1 MIKPLFENKKLQL
14 VFEKVWIDPEGAL
27 EDLEKIAGD
36 KKISSPTIA
45 DTQLLKFILY
55 VLLQRFEDLDLTQQK
70 LRQYYNDTKQVS
82 KTALLDIWC
91 MYGYIL
97 IGKLAEADKIRL
109 NFANAYT
116 PQQAPL
122 AYACYY
128 AFSCVYSEKNGYYED
143 FMRLAQEE
151 EEHVANYEVEPTWQ
165 LALLCMAR
173 LYRSRTQ
180 SNYSRPEQA
189 IAAMQQVQADIDQ
202 QGLSS
207 LLSEMVMYSFVMHYE
222 NNGQR
227 AKSLA
232 TLEDIVALSSKR
244 KYSNIAKFGSIA
256 NLINTYSL
264 RNRQLTKTDA
274 EFIANRNKQLK
285 WMKNADALLKTSFT
299 SSTTAFYYYTKAG
312 FYWQEGMLTEALQ
325 AIAKSILIFYRYG
338 HVRFLAQAYTT
349 AYKIYKTGAIANA
362 DYRMAYKTARCADQ
376 MRVMTDKYYK
386 QVLERR
392 IATMETQLKLKE
404 KELNEALLQQQINAM
419 NKEIQ
424 LTTLNLHEKIQVL
437 DEIKTYVNSL
447 KKKELETRQL
457 INTIAKKI
465 DSVKLTEE
473 DKATLQQKM
482 GESNQ
487 QLSKILAEQY
497 PSLSALEIRMCGLFK
512 TGMTNKELSKLYGQG
527 EKSYEQH
534 RYRIKKKMGLNTRDK
549 LVSHLLALAITKEQA

>member
-1 MIKPLFENKKLQL
+1 MEKRFFDNKKLQQ
-14 VFEKVWIDPEGAL
+14 VFENVWVSPEQALHSLDGVKMNHAAKVL
-27 EDLEKIAGD
+27 
-36 KKISSPTIA
+36 SPVIA
-45 DTQLLKFILY
+45 DAQLLQFILN
-55 VLLQRFEDLDLTQQK
+55 VVLQRFEDLDLTQQR
-70 LRQYYNDTKQVS
+70 LRKYYEDTKQVS
-82 KTALLDIWC
+82 KAALLDVWR

-97 IGKLAEADKIRL
+97 IGKLNEADKIRQH
-109 NFANAYT
+109 FANVYL
-116 PQQAPL
+116 PQQVPL

-151 EEHVANYEVEPTWQ
+151 EEHVAKYEIEYTWQ
-165 LALLCMAR
+165 HALLCMAR

-189 IAAMQQVQADIDQ
+189 IAAMQDVQADINQ
-202 QGLSS
+202 YGLSS
-207 LLSEMVMYSFVMHYE
+207 LLNEMVMYSYVMHYE

-232 TLEDIVALSSKR
+232 TLEEIVALSAKR
-244 KYSNIAKFGSIA
+244 KYNNIAKFGSIA

-264 RNRQLTKTDA
+264 RNRQLIKTDA

-285 WMKNADALLKTSFT
+285 WIKHADALLKNTFT

-312 FYWQEGMLTEALQ
+312 FYWQEGRLAEALQ

-349 AYKIYKTGAIANA
+349 AYKIYKTAAIANA

-376 MRVMTDKYYK
+376 MRVMTDRYYK

-392 IATMETQLKLKE
+392 IATMETQFKIKE

-419 NKEIQ
+419 NKEVQ

-482 GESNQ
+482 GEGSQ
-487 QLSKILAEQY
+487 QLSKILNEKY
-497 PSLSALEIRMCGLFK
+497 PLLSQLEIRMCGLFQ

-534 RYRIKKKMGLNTRDK
+534 RYRIKKKMGLGAKEN
-549 LVSHLLALAITKEQA
+549 LVKALIMLNERK